1 MGTLTPHFV
10 ARDPAVAAA
19 WYGEVLGATE
29 ERRITLPGGQ
39 VLSVTCGSETAGW
52 RSVMS
57 FRTWG
62 SCPR

>member
-1 MGTLTPHFV
+1 MGTLTPHLV
-10 ARDPAVAAA
+10 TRDPAVAAA
-19 WYGEVLGATE
+19 WYGDLLGAIE
-29 ERRITLPGGQ
+29 EGRITLPGAEAW
-39 VLSVTCGSETAGW
+39 TCGSETAGW